1 MTNQQTI
8 GSLRRDGR
16 QSVSGATGRRP
27 NPPRVGIAAVGLA
40 AVMVLSGCGVL
51 GDNDGDTVSAVDTND
66 VSATADTPEDEATA
80 KEVLVITGEK
90 DPSVVVTAPDGD
102 NQETADDGSDAD
114 NTAGTDPT
122 GEDTATG
129 GSDDAS
135 TTTEPS
141 TTERAFPDC
150 SDGCNY
156 VMEGDSITFNLS
168 QWLWPK
174 FCDEVSAA
182 TCVNSGISGHRIDQ
196 MIETARGDVDIHLGP
211 GSNDVLIFWGG
222 TNDLWQKFHSED
234 PAEGARGAYESTKAY
249 IAERRE
255 KGWDY
260 VVILTHP
267 PMNRDIVAGWEVLN
281 DLIRTNDAGAD
292 TVIDVAP
299 DPRLADPFDPVM
311 KSTDG
316 VHYKDPGRQVVVE
329 GYLIPTIRE
338 LSGR

>member
-1 MTNQQTI
+1 MMSPLITSRLSISAAILVFVLLIAGCSAPQGNEA
-8 GSLRRDGR
+8 D
-16 QSVSGATGRRP
+16 SVAAIDDTESIE
-27 NPPRVGIAAVGLA
+27 VAAV
-40 AVMVLSGCGVL
+40 
-51 GDNDGDTVSAVDTND
+51 DQ
-66 VSATADTPEDEATA
+66 ATA
-80 KEVLVITGEK
+80 KEVLVVTGAK
-90 DPSVVVTAPDGD
+90 NPGVTVTSQPAGAESADSAM
-102 NQETADDGSDAD
+102 ADD
-114 NTAGTDPT
+114 
-122 GEDTATG
+122 
-129 GSDDAS
+129 S
-135 TTTEPS
+135 TTTGQDTS
-141 TTERAFPDC
+141 TTETSAPDEATKETLPSTDRAFPDC
-150 SDGCNY
+150 SAGCNY

-174 FCDEVSAA
+174 FCTDVSAA

-196 MIETARGDVDIHLGP
+196 MMETARSDVDIHLGP

-222 TNDLWQKFHSED
+222 TNDLWQKFHSDD

-267 PMNRDIVAGWEVLN
+267 PMNDAIVAGWPVLN
-281 DLIRTNDAGAD
+281 DLIRQNEAGAD

-299 DPRLADPFDPVM
+299 DPKLADPFDPVM

-329 GYLIPTIRE
+329 EYLIPTIRE
-338 LSGR
+338 LSNR

>member
-1 MTNQQTI
+1 MTSPSTK
-8 GSLRRDGR
+8 GPRR
-16 QSVSGATGRRP
+16 SV
-27 NPPRVGIAAVGLA
+27 VAVLLGLLL
-40 AVMVLSGCGVL
+40 VLSGCSAL
-51 GDNDGDTVSAVDTND
+51 ESDDGDAVAAGKGGD
-66 VSATADTPEDEATA
+66 VSATEDSTVDEATA
-80 KEVLVITGEK
+80 KDVLVVTGSK
-90 DPSVVVTAPDGD
+90 NDGVAVTTAPG
-102 NQETADDGSDAD
+102 EADSSGSAMAD
-114 NTAGTDPT
+114 
-122 GEDTATG
+122 GED
-129 GSDDAS
+129 SDSS
-135 TTTEPS
+135 TTTE
-141 TTERAFPDC
+141 TTDAPATSAPPETTAPTTSERAFPDC
-150 SDGCNY
+150 SAGCNY

-174 FCDEVSAA
+174 FCTDVSAA

-196 MIETARGDVDIHLGP
+196 MMETARNDVDVHLGS

-267 PMNRDIVAGWEVLN
+267 PMNQDIVPGWETLN
-281 DLIRTNDAGAD
+281 ELIRNNEAGAD
-292 TVIDVAP
+292 TIIDVGP
-299 DPRLADPFDPVM
+299 DPKLADPFDPVM

-329 GYLIPTIRE
+329 EYLIPTIRE
-338 LSGR
+338 LSNR